1 MKFKS
6 GILLGFGAGYVL
18 GAKAGKERY
27 QQIVEATRAF
37 RENPG
42 VQRLTEQIN
51 QTVATGKDRVS
62 EIANRKVEQVGSG
75 LADQAA
81 KAKEFVG
88 SSGSGTTG
96 EPAGGSGKV
105 TTSPSRTSTSGA
117 TSPSSAGA
125 SPSTSGS
132 STRAGSS
139 KSP

>member
-62 EIANRKVEQVGSG
+62 EVANRKVEQVSNG

-88 SSGSGTTG
+88 STSSGQKD
-96 EPAGGSGKV
+96 EPASRPGAV
-105 TTSPSRTSTSGA
+105 TTSPSRTSTSGS
-117 TSPSSAGA
+117 TSPSTAGS

-132 STRAGSS
+132 SSRAGS
-139 KSP
+139 KSS

>member
-6 GILLGFGAGYVL
+6 GMLLGFGAGYVL

-51 QTVATGKDRVS
+51 QTVATGKERVS
-62 EIANRKVEQVGSG
+62 EVAGRKVEQVSNG

-88 SSGSGTTG
+88 SSGKTD
-96 EPAGGSGKV
+96 EPASGPGPV
-105 TTSPSRTSTSGA
+105 TTSPSRTSTS
-117 TSPSSAGA
+117 
-125 SPSTSGS
+125 PSTAGS
-132 STRAGSS
+132 STRAGS
-139 KSP
+139 KSSS